1 MASILKLPEDSITE
15 ETSLKNCKQWTSKRH
30 ILITVAMEQEFGIEG
45 QLTIDEIVQMVT
57 VAKIKEIL
65 KKHL

>member
-1 MASILKLPEDSITE
+1 MASILKLPEDSITD
-15 ETSLKNCKQWTSKRH
+15 ETSLKTCKQWTSKRH
-30 ILITVAMEQEFGIEG
+30 ILITVALEQEFGIDG

-57 VAKIKEIL
+57 VAKIKEVL